1 LLVGAA
7 TFNGHFM
14 TKSKKDTIPKK
25 MINKDQ
31 EGCRIGLK
39 QALDESWRWY
49 WKGHAW
55 YGQDKQRK

>member
-31 EGCRIGLK
+31 EGFVGLGLES
-39 QALDESWRWY
+39 AESWYWY
-49 WKGHAW
+49 WQGNERVVRTIIAA
-55 YGQDKQRK
+55 